1 MTLLKFSL
9 GFLFLF
15 AIACNS
21 TKETPSDNNEMISIE
36 KQNEQKMMDAGF
48 KKGMIVFS
56 EKEGDCPYT
65 IKLEEG
71 DTYYDPINLEESY
84 KKDGEKVWF
93 QFNPLRRMN
102 RCVKANP
109 VFVSE
114 IQKRAE

>member
-1 MTLLKFSL
+1 MTLLKLSF

-21 TKETPSDNNEMISIE
+21 TKETISGNNEMTSVE
-36 KQNEQKMMDAGF
+36 KQNAEKMMAAGF
-48 KKGMIVFS
+48 KKGVVVYS
-56 EKEGDCPYT
+56 NKEGDCPYT

-84 KKDGEKVWF
+84 KTDGEKVWF

-109 VFVSE
+109 VYLSE
-114 IQKRAE
+114 IQKRAQ

>member
-1 MTLLKFSL
+1 MTLLKFSF

-21 TKETPSDNNEMISIE
+21 AKETTSESNTMTSVE
-36 KQNEQKMMDAGF
+36 KQDEQKMMDAGF
-48 KKGMIVFS
+48 KKGVIVFS

-65 IKLEEG
+65 IKIEQDE
-71 DTYYDPINLEESY
+71 TYYDPINLEESY
-84 KKDGEKVWF
+84 KKEGEKVWF

>member
-1 MTLLKFSL
+1 MTLLKFSF

-21 TKETPSDNNEMISIE
+21 SKETTSDNSNMTSVET
-36 KQNEQKMMDAGF
+36 QNEQKMMNAGF
-48 KKGMIVFS
+48 KKGVVVYS
-56 EKEGDCPYT
+56 NEEGDCPYT
-65 IKLEEG
+65 IKLEQE

-84 KKDGEKVWF
+84 KTDGEKVWF

-109 VFVSE
+109 VFVSK

>member
-1 MTLLKFSL
+1 MTLLKFSF

-15 AIACNS
+15 AIACNT
-21 TKETPSDNNEMISIE
+21 TKETTSESNTMTSVE
-36 KQNEQKMMDAGF
+36 KQAEQKMMAAGF
-48 KKGMIVFS
+48 KKGVVVHS
-56 EKEGDCPYT
+56 TKEDDCPYT
-65 IKLEEG
+65 IKLEKEE
-71 DTYYDPINLEESY
+71 TYYDPINLEEIY

-102 RCVKANP
+102 RCIKANP